1 MMKTPNDSTE
11 TIPQRV
17 RRTLQD
23 LTVIRQA
30 LQTPGITTAPA
41 LLDADLATELKCVVD
56 VLRQLLW
63 AYMQALSAPSERGHE
78 EILEWYKME
87 IAVAMLRTVRSR
99 KASNPEEAGRFEQL
113 MSNALDITAMHSNET
128 EKPSTRAK
136 F

>member
-1 MMKTPNDSTE
+1 MMTTPDTSTE

-17 RRTLQD
+17 RRTLED

-30 LQTPGITTAPA
+30 LQTPGITAAPV
-41 LLDADLATELKCVVD
+41 LLDTDLAAELKGAVD

-63 AYMQALSAPSERGHE
+63 AYMQALSAPSDRGHE

-99 KASNPEEAGRFEQL
+99 KASNPEEAGRFERL
-113 MSNALDITAMHSNET
+113 MSNALDITAMHSSEPET
-128 EKPSTRAK
+128 PSSQAK
-136 F
+136 L